1 MTNNSLLT
9 RIPENSN
16 LLQTTK
22 FTFSFPTLPFLRFFC
37 QSVSIPGVST
47 SAVQV
52 PSPFSEMYRHGDKL
66 VYDDFATTVIIDED
80 LRVWEESYNW
90 IRSLTFPKDFPQYV
104 RNLGNGRSDPYH
116 DGILTTNTNAN
127 IPNVRFKFTYCHPT
141 SISAIQ
147 FTAADN
153 ADTTMTIDI
162 RWSYD
167 LMEIDRLDF

>member
-1 MTNNSLLT
+1 MTNQSLLT
-9 RIPENSN
+9 KIPDNQN

-66 VYDDFATTVIIDED
+66 VYDDFAVTVILDED

-90 IRSLTFPKDFPQYV
+90 LVSLTFPNKFPQYV
-104 RNLGNGRSDPYH
+104 RNLGNGRDAPYH

-127 IPNVRFKFTYCHPT
+127 LPNLRFKFTYCHPT

-147 FTAADN
+147 FTSADN
-153 ADTTMTIDI
+153 ADTTMTCDI
-162 RWSYD
+162 RFRYD